1 MNKIILGNG
10 ISAKIFALYN
20 PEYVRIAPSG
30 ESQIEKKDFL
40 RCAFLHRS
48 SWADQFLYDIG
59 MKGLAMDEDIQM
71 GHYFKNIFRRS
82 MPEGEVMELF
92 LRKKMV
98 GLESP
103 SSLFPK
109 ESALAKPYLE
119 SASLATYNLRLDD
132 VVETLNEKIKQRQI
146 RDAKV
151 TSIQDGF
158 INLSVGQAMPYSHL
172 VSTIPAPVFW
182 EIYEGKYLENKV
194 LYSSSLFL
202 QTMSYSVWIGMG
214 YPELEEKVICYFPEK
229 KYPFDRAGR
238 WYELYGDEVFIEGSV
253 KFSKAVEIKGARL
266 ARDYSNVP
274 PPNIMFLG
282 RYAEWNPDI
291 MIHNVIGRCLNKY
304 MVEDI
309 WSDQKSFN
317 RKFVQYSPDISYVQ
331 GVIKDYLLHLMSETD
346 SLLNTIN
353 WKIQDLDKTDIKV
366 DRDAALEEWIDIF
379 KFWLSIGLMF
389 GFTPADFYD
398 MYWDKTRRVKIKMKN
413 D

>member
-20 PEYVRIAPSG
+20 PEYIRIAPGG
-30 ESQIEKKDFL
+30 ESQVEKKDFL

-48 SWADQFLYDIG
+48 TWADQFLYDIG
-59 MKGLAMDEDIQM
+59 LKELSVPEDIQM
-71 GHYFKNIFRRS
+71 GHYFKSRFKKS
-82 MPEGEVMELF
+82 MPTGEVMELF
-92 LRKKMV
+92 LRKKLAGM
-98 GLESP
+98 ESP
-103 SSLFPK
+103 TSLFPK

-119 SASLATYNLRLDD
+119 SANLATYKFRLDG
-132 VVETLNEKIKQRQI
+132 VVGTLDEKIKHRQI
-146 RDAKV
+146 IDARA
-151 TSIQDGF
+151 TSVQDGF
-158 INLSVGQAMPYSHL
+158 INLGTGQTMPYSHL
-172 VSTIPAPVFW
+172 VSTIPASVFW
-182 EIYEGKYLENKV
+182 DIYEGKFAENKV
-194 LYSSSLFL
+194 FYSSSLFL
-202 QTMSYSVWIGMG
+202 QTMPYSVWIGMG
-214 YPELEEKVICYFPEK
+214 YPELGEKVICYFPEK

-238 WYELYGDEVFIEGSV
+238 WQELYDDEVFIEGSV
-253 KFSKAVEIKGARL
+253 KFSKSVEIKGARL

-304 MVEDI
+304 MIEGI

-366 DRDAALEEWIDIF
+366 NRDAALEEWIDIY

-398 MYWDKTRRVKIKMKN
+398 MYWDKTRRVKIKMK
-413 D
+413 DD